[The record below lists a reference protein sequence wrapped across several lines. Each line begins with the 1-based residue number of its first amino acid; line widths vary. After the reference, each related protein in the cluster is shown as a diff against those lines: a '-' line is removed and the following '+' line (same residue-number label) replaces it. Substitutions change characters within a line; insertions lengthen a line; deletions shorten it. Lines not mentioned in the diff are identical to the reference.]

1 MSPSTRPADRLA
13 WLSPAVVLLLLGA
26 WEAGVR
32 WGGVSPLLTPA
43 PTTILRELATLVGNG
58 VMVTNLGATLLR
70 LTLGLVLGAG
80 SGIALGLAMGWWPAV
95 RRAMDPL
102 VAGIHPIP
110 KIALFPILIVLL
122 GIGEESKIAAIAIG
136 AFFPSLINTMAGV
149 RGISPIQL
157 DLARNYGASTRAMF
171 FRILLPGSLPLV
183 LTGLRIS
190 ANVAF
195 LSAIGVEMISAH
207 TGLGSLLWL
216 SWQVFRIEQL
226 YATLIVVA
234 LVGIVLALAI
244 RSLTRR
250 WAPWLTE
257 SGVAI

>member
-1 MSPSTRPADRLA
+1 MVRPPDPRT
-13 WLSPAVVLLLLGA
+13 WISPAVVVVLLGA
-26 WEAGVR
+26 WELGVR
-32 WGGVSPLLTPA
+32 TGGLSPLLTPA
-43 PTTILRELATLVGNG
+43 PSTILRELLMLLANG
-58 VMVTNLGATLLR
+58 VMLTNLSATLLR
-70 LTLGLVLGAG
+70 LGTGLLLGAG
-80 SGIALGLAMGWWPAV
+80 LGVALGLAMGWWPTL
-95 RRAMDPL
+95 RRAVDPL

-149 RGISPIQL
+149 QAISPVQL
-157 DLARNYGASTRAMF
+157 DLARNYGAGTRAMF

-216 SWQVFRIEQL
+216 SWQVFRLEQL

-234 LVGIVLALAI
+234 AVGILLAVVI
-244 RSLTRR
+244 RTLTRR
-250 WAPWLTE
+250 WAPWLTDA
-257 SGVAI
+257 GVAI